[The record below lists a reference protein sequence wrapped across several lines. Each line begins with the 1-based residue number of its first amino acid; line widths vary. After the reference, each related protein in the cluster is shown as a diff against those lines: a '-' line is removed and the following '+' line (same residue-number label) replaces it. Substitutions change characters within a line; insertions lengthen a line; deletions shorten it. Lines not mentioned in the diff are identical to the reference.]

1 MAKLKS
7 YVWLEDPNG
16 DVPGTLVSFG
26 PEDTLPEWAEKKL
39 EGKKHLF
46 EASDAIA
53 DSAVDIPLVKDQK
66 PAGEL
71 DYKAT
76 GETVGR
82 EPAATEKGKTQLEDR
97 DGDDE
102 GETESD
108 EPPKGNA
115 SKEAWA
121 LFAGGNGVPVAKGMS
136 RDDIK
141 AACIEAG
148 VYTPP
153 E

>member
-1 MAKLKS
+1 MAKLKT
-7 YVWLEDPNG
+7 YVWLEDPDG
-16 DVPGTLVSFG
+16 DTPGALVSFG
-26 PEDTLPEWAEKKL
+26 PGDTLPAWAEKKL

-53 DSAVDIPLVKDQK
+53 ASAVDIPLPKDRK
-66 PAGEL
+66 PEGDR

-82 EPAATEKGKTQLEDR
+82 EPAATEKGETQLEDR
-97 DGDDE
+97 EGEDDDE
-102 GETESD
+102 GESD

-121 LFAGGNGVPVAKGMS
+121 LFAGENGVPVTKGMS

-141 AACIEAG
+141 AACAEAG
-148 VYTPP
+148 VYNP